1 MSKIDMDS
9 QSGLVVMLLELG
21 SVNSVLNSLHL
32 GSVVRVRALLGGRQR
47 GVVLSVRVIIHT
59 LVDLGPVLSVPRVV
73 PEGTDRLVDRQL
85 VVVDSQ
91 SRDFYINRTQSRVN
105 KHVPFYYAGEAITY
119 ECRRNYGS
127 SN

>member
-9 QSGLVVMLLELG
+9 QSGLVVVLLELG

-47 GVVLSVRVIIHT
+47 GVILSVRVIVHT

-73 PEGTDRLVDRQL
+73 SKGADRLVDRQL

-91 SRDFYINRTQSRVN
+91 SRDFYIKRTQSRVN
-105 KHVPFYYAGEAITY
+105 KHVPIYYAGEAMTH
-119 ECRRNYGS
+119 ECLRNYGS

>member
-1 MSKIDMDS
+1 MSIIDS

-21 SVNSVLNSLHL
+21 SMNSVLNSLHL
-32 GSVVRVRALLGGRQR
+32 GSVVRVRSLLGGRQR
-47 GVVLSVRVIIHT
+47 GVILSVRVIVHT

-91 SRDFYINRTQSRVN
+91 SRDFYMEDT
-105 KHVPFYYAGEAITY
+105 
-119 ECRRNYGS
+119 
-127 SN
+127 